1 MKKNEGQVGG
11 INKFFYPNL
20 KTHIIIENLREQERL
35 RKLEE
40 ERIEQDKKRYNFER
54 KALKDEDINIYKE
67 DNEENAE
74 SEENSEY

>member
-1 MKKNEGQVGG
+1 
-11 INKFFYPNL
+11 
-20 KTHIIIENLREQERL
+20 L